1 MEETFEE
8 ILKDADGL
16 YTENKF
22 FDAVF
27 SYKSALE
34 KVQGKKIERAT
45 LEHIKKRLKECI
57 EKSDREFKTL
67 GVEQKIGEE
76 LITQIYELNEKIILD
91 IGNNLIEL
99 PRIAFSPN
107 FITPFQVYENSE
119 KTIPL
124 TYQIANVTVFS
135 ESYIAGNNDDYT
147 PKVLWGFNVYGIT
160 QQLNLQFHVNP
171 ILKKLVSKEVF
182 TSQNFIGLLNSKN
195 LTKTNDAF
203 SILQQGVVRY
213 LERDYVSSLH
223 ILVPQLENLLLFM
236 CELADVETT
245 VVERGKTITKKM
257 TLSDR
262 ELQGEKM
269 IELFGKDY
277 TFFLR
282 YVLYSPLG
290 LSLRHKVAHGTIKSI
305 ECNVGNCNLV
315 LLAIFIAL
323 RKIHKID

>member
-1 MEETFEE
+1 MEETLEE
-8 ILKDADGL
+8 ILKDADIL

-57 EKSDREFKTL
+57 EKSDGEFKEL
-67 GVEQKIGEE
+67 GVEQTINEE
-76 LITQIYELNEKIILD
+76 LISQIHELNEKIILD
-91 IGNNLIEL
+91 IGNNLMEL
-99 PRIAFSPN
+99 PRIVFSPN
-107 FITPFQVYENSE
+107 FIAPFQVYENSE

-124 TYQIANVTVFS
+124 TYQLANVTVFS
-135 ESYIAGNNDDYT
+135 EGYIAGNNEDYT
-147 PKVLWGFNVYGIT
+147 PKDLWGFNMYGIT

-171 ILKKLVSKEVF
+171 ILKKLISKEVF
-182 TSQNFIGLLNSKN
+182 TSLNFVELLSSKN
-195 LTKTNDAF
+195 LTEMKDGF
-203 SILQQGVVRY
+203 SILQQGVARY

-223 ILVPQLENLLLFM
+223 ILVPQLENLLLFI

-245 VVERGKTITKKM
+245 VIERGKTITKKM

-282 YVLYSPLG
+282 YVFYSPLG
-290 LSLRHKVAHGTIKSI
+290 LSLRHKVAHGTIQNI
-305 ECNVGNCNLV
+305 ECNISNCNLV